1 MERLSRRDYNRQLWS
16 RAAAGMS
23 WKAHLISVAA
33 ALVAGAIRYLI
44 SGRPFESAL
53 LLNVGIPVATFIVI
67 ELAIFCFRRF
77 FAAPHELYEQ
87 QLQKNIERDAE
98 IDALRG
104 QVLKLP
110 TPRLMLTY
118 TVESVKG
125 FEDEVSNPKI
135 LLHNEGDTAAVEVHL
150 DALQLTQLI
159 KVTFASL
166 QRIGAQE
173 TATVAPRVEIRTD
186 SGGWELNHN
195 EKHFG
200 LAIQRAHAELVHR
213 NVKTEHGSRRWPMTL
228 RYYDAGGASYTQN
241 YDLMLHVPTMKAWTV
256 FVPPPAKP

>member
-1 MERLSRRDYNRQLWS
+1 MERLSRRDYNAQLW
-16 RAAAGMS
+16 RQAAGGMR
-23 WKAHLISVAA
+23 WQALLISVAA

-53 LLNVGIPVATFIVI
+53 LLNIGIPVATFIVI
-67 ELAIFCFRRF
+67 ELAIFGFRRF

-87 QLQKNIERDAE
+87 QLQKNIDRDAE

-110 TPRLMLTY
+110 TPRLALTY
-118 TVESVKG
+118 TVESLKG
-125 FEDEVSNPKI
+125 FEDEVSNPQI
-135 LLHNEGDTAAVEVHL
+135 LLHNEGDTAAVEVHM

-159 KVTFASL
+159 KVTFTPL
-166 QRIGAQE
+166 QRIAAQE
-173 TATVAPRVEIRTD
+173 TAVLAPRVEIRTE

-195 EKHFG
+195 DKHFG
-200 LAIQRAHAELVHR
+200 LAIQRAHAELTHR
-213 NVKTEHGSRRWPMTL
+213 NIKTEHGSRRWPMTL

-241 YDLMLHVPTMKAWTV
+241 YDLMLDVPTMKAWTV

>member
-1 MERLSRRDYNRQLWS
+1 MEPLSRRDYNRQLWLQ
-16 RAAAGMS
+16 AAAGLR
-23 WKAHLISVAA
+23 WTAHVTSVAV
-33 ALVAGAIRYLI
+33 ALATGAIRYFI
-44 SGRPFESAL
+44 SGRGFVSEMH
-53 LLNVGIPVATFIVI
+53 LNVGIPGATFIFI
-67 ELAIFCFRRF
+67 ELAIFCFRRV

-87 QLQKNIERDAE
+87 QLQKNSDQEAE
-98 IDALRG
+98 IVALRR

-110 TPRLMLTY
+110 TPRLVLTY
-118 TVESVKG
+118 TVESLKG
-125 FEDEVSNPKI
+125 FEDEVSNPQI
-135 LLHNEGDTAAVEVHL
+135 LMHNEGDTAAVEVHI
-150 DALQLTQLI
+150 DGLQLTPLI
-159 KVTFASL
+159 KVIFTPL

-173 TATVAPRVEIRTD
+173 TAVVAPRVEIRTD

-200 LAIQRAHAELVHR
+200 LAIQRAHAELTHR
-213 NVKTEHGSRRWPMTL
+213 NVKTEHGSRRWPLAL